1 MRMVFGL
8 VLLVGLGLAGF
19 AVYMAQGYINQT
31 QAELAAARANAG
43 GNVPIRDVLIVNR
56 KINYGERL
64 TMEDVARVP
73 FPEPAIPE
81 GAFFEVEALFPPT
94 TDELRTVLR
103 PMEKNEA
110 ILAIKVTEPGEE
122 AGVQSILSKG
132 KRAFTI
138 RVNVQSGVS
147 GFLAPGDL
155 VDVLWTGISED
166 DDGDQRNVTKLL
178 RSSMKVIAIDQSID
192 PNRERARIAKTVT
205 IEADPVDVVSLAQ
218 AQSSGNLSLSLVG
231 ANDDTVSDII
241 EIGQVELLGI
251 EEREVVE
258 AERAPV
264 CTIKTRRGAEVV
276 EIPIPCR
283 N

>member
-19 AVYMAQGYINQT
+19 AVYMAQGFINQT
-31 QAELAAARANAG
+31 QAELAAARASAAP
-43 GNVPIRDVLIVNR
+43 NVPTKDIVIITR
-56 KINYGERL
+56 PINYGERL
-64 TMEDVARVP
+64 TPEDTALVTY
-73 FPEPAIPE
+73 PEIAIPE
-81 GAFFEVEALFPPT
+81 GAFFAFEELFPENNPAP
-94 TDELRTVLR
+94 RTILR
-103 PMEKNEA
+103 PMEKHEP
-110 ILAIKVTEPGEE
+110 ILAVKVTDPGEE

-132 KRAFTI
+132 MRAFTI

-155 VDVLWTGISED
+155 VDVLWTGTSQN
-166 DDGDQRNVTKLL
+166 DDGERRSVTKLL

-192 PNRERARIAKTVT
+192 PTRERARIAKTVT
-205 IEADPVDVVSLAQ
+205 IEAEPVDVVSLAQ
-218 AQSSGNLSLSLVG
+218 AQSSGALSLSLVG
-231 ANDDTVSDII
+231 ANDNTVSDVI

-258 AERAPV
+258 VERARV
-264 CTIKTRRGAEVV
+264 CTIRTRRGAEVV

-283 N
+283 D